1 MENTSS
7 NQRRFER
14 FHIFERATLIIG
26 EERTAV
32 ILVDVSLGGAQ
43 VLAKTS
49 FPNGTKCQLSIGS
62 GELEEIFQGHI
73 RYGKPGE
80 HDLVAVGFKFTSD
93 SSEERVAI
101 ANLVNRIFMNPSENP
116 IRPSTNAVHDWLA
129 KQVA

>member
-1 MENTSS
+1 MEDTGS

-14 FHIFERATLIIG
+14 FHIFERATLVIG
-26 EERTAV
+26 SERSAV

-49 FPNGTKCQLSIGS
+49 YVNETKCQLTVGS
-62 GELEEIFQGHI
+62 GESEEIFQGHI
-73 RYGKPGE
+73 RYSKPGE

-116 IRPSTNAVHDWLA
+116 IRPSTNAVHEWLS